1 MLHANVNIVNAF
13 FEAYGK
19 KDSKGLQ
26 NVLDPGVKWI
36 FPGHHSFSGVKTG
49 FDEVI
54 AFFDAMSLIMG
65 SSGVKAERFFMEAND
80 NYAVEYQHVWT
91 NRLDGNNLDHR
102 WCVVWRFKNGKIIE
116 GRHLA
121 GDQHEV
127 DRFFHKISQSGLA

>member
-1 MLHANVNIVNAF
+1 MLHANINIINTF

-19 KDSKGLQ
+19 KDTAVLR
-26 NVLDPGVKWI
+26 NVLDDGAKWI
-36 FPGHHSFSGVKTG
+36 FPGHHSFSGVKAG

-65 SSGVKAERFFMEAND
+65 SSGVKTERFFLEANE

-102 WCVVWRFKNGKIIE
+102 WCVVWRFRNGKIIE

-127 DRFFHKISQSGLA
+127 DRFFHKISQAGVA